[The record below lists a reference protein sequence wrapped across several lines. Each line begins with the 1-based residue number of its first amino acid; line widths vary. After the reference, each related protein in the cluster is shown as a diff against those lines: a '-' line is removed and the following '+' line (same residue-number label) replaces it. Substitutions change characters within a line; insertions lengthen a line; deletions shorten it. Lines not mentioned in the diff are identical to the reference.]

1 METNSLREELQRL
14 RNQCD
19 KQSVELRN
27 TEEKLEDARHNL
39 AMAQEDL
46 NEAQNNEKK

>member
-1 METNSLREELQRL
+1 METNSLRDEVQRL
-14 RNQCD
+14 RNQCE
-19 KQSVELRN
+19 KQAAELRN
-27 TEEKLEDARHNL
+27 MEEKLEDAHHNL